1 MQSSVVDLENNT
13 LERGRIIV
21 RIGPVGYL
29 LAGLGEGAAFLSHA
43 LEGKSSSTFFTTCH
57 NISDAICT
65 RGEAATRRSGLS
77 SSLADILDEPLR
89 RLAVAEAML
98 KAGFNPDE
106 PRDERGRWTS
116 EGGNPQTTTTLPGID
131 EAAYHGDYHNQLVQE
146 YADITR
152 RSGGVAVTSVPLTT
166 VSGITAVADLV
177 VRPNGAPAPFVIEVK
192 TGANPSFTP
201 NQSYVYAL
209 LSVGNHL
216 TSSKQELESLG
227 LTPGAPLPPLRLL
240 VIYTAG
246 PGARLDYGWWPPLPE
261 E

>member
-1 MQSSVVDLENNT
+1 MQSPVVDLESNI
-13 LERGRIIV
+13 LKRGRIVV
-21 RIGPVGYL
+21 RGGPVGYL
-29 LAGLGEGAAFLSHA
+29 LAGLGEGAAFLRYV
-43 LEGKSSSTFFTTCH
+43 LENKSPSPFFTTCH
-57 NISDAICT
+57 NISDEIGT
-65 RGEAATRRSGLS
+65 HGEMATRQSGLS
-77 SSLADILDEPLR
+77 SSLANILDEPLR
-89 RLAVAEAML
+89 RLAVAEAL
-98 KAGFNPDE
+98 IKAGFNPDE

-116 EGGNPQTTTTLPGID
+116 EVGSSRTPAMLGID
-131 EAAYHGDYHNQLVQE
+131 EVAYHGDYHNQLVQE

-152 RSGGVAVTSVPLTT
+152 KSGGVAVTSVPLTT

-177 VRPNGAPAPFVIEVK
+177 VRPNGASAPFVIEVK
-192 TGANPSFTP
+192 TGANPSFTL

-216 TSSKQELESLG
+216 TSSKQELETLG
-227 LTPGAPLPPLRLL
+227 LTPGVPLPPLKLL